1 MPDRR
6 LATVAVLVV
15 EQPRS
20 CVGYAG
26 LIALAPQE
34 AYYWEWARR
43 LDLSYFDH
51 PPLAAWTIA
60 LTTGVFGSSERA
72 LRLAAA
78 LRSAIF
84 CAFWWLAI
92 RRLFGARVALVAL
105 AGALIVPLFALG
117 QVIVTPDAPLLSGW
131 AMALYFTVRALDE
144 ERPRGSSRRGPLLGK
159 YTGALLLPQIL
170 LALFLDPRGRRM
182 LRTPWPWAGAALALL
197 LFSPV
202 IAWNVQHGLAGF
214 AFQTEGRVAHASFRP
229 LRIARF
235 LGLQAALVTPILL
248 VLVIE
253 AIAQAFRRRA
263 DPRSA
268 SARSSRRRSY

>member
-1 MPDRR
+1 M
-6 LATVAVLVV
+6 
-15 EQPRS
+15 
-20 CVGYAG
+20 
-26 LIALAPQE
+26 
-34 AYYWEWARR
+34 
-43 LDLSYFDH
+43 
-51 PPLAAWTIA
+51 
-60 LTTGVFGSSERA
+60 
-72 LRLAAA
+72 
-78 LRSAIF
+78 
-84 CAFWWLAI
+84 
-92 RRLFGARVALVAL
+92 
-105 AGALIVPLFALG
+105 
-117 QVIVTPDAPLLSGW
+117 
-131 AMALYFTVRALDE
+131 RALDE
-144 ERPRGSSRRGPLLGK
+144 ERPQWLLAAGAATGWASESTRRA
-159 YTGALLLPQIL
+159 ALPL

-182 LRTPWPWAGAALALL
+182 LRTPWPWARRAALALL

-202 IAWNVQHGLAGF
+202 IAWNVQHGLASF